1 MFGEK
6 LRQLRTAKG
15 MRQAELAQKIGVST
29 SAIGMYEQGRREP
42 DRKTM
47 MKICRF
53 FDVTVDYFLG
63 ESALGEVKQ
72 QYGDL
77 DELLVDLKGLLRCQ
91 RAIGVDGRMLTQQE
105 LIHLGEAF
113 EIAAAVALQRRAR

>member
-1 MFGEK
+1 
-6 LRQLRTAKG
+6 
-15 MRQAELAQKIGVST
+15 
-29 SAIGMYEQGRREP
+29 
-42 DRKTM
+42 M
-47 MKICRF
+47 MKICHF